1 MAKRKNQRRARRKS
15 SAVSLTGMAK
25 GYMLGSA
32 ATQTLFNVNL
42 YDFFMADHDVL
53 ASKTGT
59 QFGVMYGTGNQITL
73 RELLRGKMQVSAIG
87 GTASAVTS
95 TRTTPTM
102 DLIKENFYANW
113 VQGATS
119 MITIPIAFKLG
130 KKFAAPA
137 LAEGRKAFKAI
148 GLNNTVTV

>member
-1 MAKRKNQRRARRKS
+1 
-15 SAVSLTGMAK
+15 MAK

-42 YDFFMADHDVL
+42 YDFFMADH
-53 ASKTGT
+53 ASLIAKGGGGL
-59 QFGVMYGTGNQITL
+59 GVTYGSANQITL
-73 RELLRGKMQVSAIG
+73 RELLRGKAQISQYTGAAA
-87 GTASAVTS
+87 TVTG
-95 TRTTPTM
+95 TRTMPTM